1 MSVLDWLIL
10 AVVGALVVLAF
21 RTARSKKGC
30 SCGCGGACCGSCA
43 ACKTPLMF
51 GVLVQAAG
59 GHHVPLMVFTFVA
72 FLQCVVAVIVGKPS
86 KM

>member
-43 ACKTPLMF
+43 ACKTPC
-51 GVLVQAAG
+51 AEKKE
-59 GHHVPLMVFTFVA
+59 T
-72 FLQCVVAVIVGKPS
+72 
-86 KM
+86 